1 MRRAHVRWLLVSG
14 FAAAIIGTVGIVGC
28 GSAPVAAP
36 SSYAEFNSKGGTFAL
51 KYPEGWQADGG
62 GRRGLEWAKFT
73 SGPAEIKIDTGV
85 TGSLSADIAQSKLA
99 GDSSVP
105 IPPEE
110 EPIHGVHLMREKDA
124 KEQFSGYKEVG
135 SVEVIDVALGP
146 ARRSEFTADT
156 TFGSGLHGYRA
167 TMLGKDKDVSIYCT
181 CPESD
186 WKTLQPAFDEVLK
199 SVKRGQAEL

>member
-1 MRRAHVRWLLVSG
+1 M
-14 FAAAIIGTVGIVGC
+14 AAAIVGIVGFAGC
-28 GSAPVAAP
+28 GSAPVSAP

-51 KYPEGWQADGG
+51 KYPQGWQADGG
-62 GRRGLEWAKFT
+62 GKRGLEWAKFT
-73 SGPAEIKIDTGV
+73 SGSAEIKVDTGV
-85 TGSLSADIAQSKLA
+85 TGSLSADIAQSKLG

-110 EPIHGVHLMREKDA
+110 EPIHGVHLMRQKDA
-124 KEQFSGYKEVG
+124 EQQFSGYKEVG
-135 SVEVIDVALGP
+135 SVEVIDVSLGP

-167 TMLGKDKDVSIYCT
+167 TMLGKDKDVTVYCT

-186 WKTLQPAFDEVLK
+186 WATLQAAFDEVLK